1 MGAKDPAL
9 AIDIGGTKIAVGLVE
24 PDGRLLTWAQIPT
37 PRLDAEQLWRT
48 LDSLISRAIA
58 EAHVEAPDGLAGVGC
73 GCGGPMEWP
82 AGNVSP
88 LNIPAWRAFPLRER
102 LQERFPG
109 LPVRLH
115 NDAICVAGGEHWRG
129 GRGGRGAAWRSAST
143 GGAPGGAGARCSA
156 WWSPPA
162 SAAAWCSTAGS
173 STGRQATPAISAMW
187 SSTRTGRR
195 ACAAGAAASRR
206 SPAGPRWPRGPRPKG

>member
-1 MGAKDPAL
+1 MGTKAPAL

-73 GCGGPMEWP
+73 GCGGPMGGP
-82 AGNVSP
+82 DANVFPLTIRAG
-88 LNIPAWRAFPLRER
+88 RACPLREGLR
-102 LQERFPG
+102 ERFPG

-115 NDAICVAGGEHWRG
+115 NDAICVAVGEHWQG
-129 GRGGRGAAWRSAST
+129 AGRGRRTMLGMGGSPDRKST
-143 GGAPGGAGARCSA
+143 SLK
-156 WWSPPA
+156 
-162 SAAAWCSTAGS
+162 S
-173 STGRQATPAISAMW
+173 SH
-187 SSTRTGRR
+187 
-195 ACAAGAAASRR
+195 
-206 SPAGPRWPRGPRPKG
+206 